1 MYPEIKQFE
10 TSVFNGKYIT
20 GDINDDYLAFLNNL
34 RNDDAKADREWGEAT
49 ADLELYNGEN

>member
-1 MYPEIKQFE
+1 MQSEIKQFE

-34 RNDDAKADREWGEAT
+34 RNDDAKVDREWRNP
-49 ADLELYNGEN
+49 LQI